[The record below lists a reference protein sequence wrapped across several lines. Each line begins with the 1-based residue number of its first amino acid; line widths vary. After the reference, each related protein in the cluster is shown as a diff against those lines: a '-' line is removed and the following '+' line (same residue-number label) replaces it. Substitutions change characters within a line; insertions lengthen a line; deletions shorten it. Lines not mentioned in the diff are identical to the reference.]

1 MELLQQGL
9 LWAYILICFTI
20 IWYGVALVLAL
31 WQLLA
36 RRRAANRLIR
46 SGLGFV
52 GAWSAAW
59 LITVVGAM
67 TATNA

>member
-1 MELLQQGL
+1 MELFQQGL

-36 RRRAANRLIR
+36 RRQASRRLVR
-46 SGLGFV
+46 SSLGFA
-52 GAWSAAW
+52 GAWSVAW